1 MPRFTLGD
9 FYLVGVGVAKVSEFK
24 KQTKLPECCNMQ
36 QKL

>member
-24 KQTKLPECCNMQ
+24 KQTNKTPRML
-36 QKL
+36 